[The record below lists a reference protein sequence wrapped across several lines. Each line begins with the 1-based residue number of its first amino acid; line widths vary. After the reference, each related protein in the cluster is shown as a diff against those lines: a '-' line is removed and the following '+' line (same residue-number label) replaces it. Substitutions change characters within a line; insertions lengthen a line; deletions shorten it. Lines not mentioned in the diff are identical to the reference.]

1 MTNALGIGVGS
12 EEERGVEEEL
22 ERSDMVSDEILEYME
37 EIVGVVFL
45 CI

>member
-37 EIVGVVFL
+37 EIVGVIFL